1 MSAARTA
8 RKPAETRTDET
19 SLRER
24 ILNAA
29 FSAFMEHGYAGTSTL
44 EIATRAKVSKRDVY
58 AEFGSKQEM
67 LAVCIASRAQRMR
80 RPLDMPPVETRR
92 QLVAALETYG
102 ETMLREWSD
111 ASVLAVYRLAIAEA
125 DRSPGVARALDAV
138 REATSTALAALL
150 QGAQA
155 KGLIGPGDPR
165 EIGMRFGAILW
176 RGDLRV
182 RLLLR
187 LADPPSPQDA
197 RDRARSA
204 TDAVLAL
211 YPAKSV

>member
-1 MSAARTA
+1 MPAEPHQSVLFFVMWMPVDKWITCGLLFRIDKSVENSPREERAAR
-8 RKPAETRTDET
+8 DEGGEV
-19 SLRER
+19 R
-24 ILNAA
+24 
-29 FSAFMEHGYAGTSTL
+29 AG
-44 EIATRAKVSKRDVY
+44 R
-58 AEFGSKQEM
+58 G
-67 LAVCIASRAQRMR
+67 
-80 RPLDMPPVETRR
+80 
-92 QLVAALETYG
+92 
-102 ETMLREWSD
+102 
-111 ASVLAVYRLAIAEA
+111 
-125 DRSPGVARALDAV
+125 ARAEGLERLVGRVDAAGGDDLDAV